1 MSKVNLNNLREN
13 IFFIILLVYVT
24 FLPFS
29 EAFVSISA
37 GLLLF
42 QSLVLTSWKH
52 PSVKSTS
59 SVSLIMILSIFL
71 VYIVGVIK
79 TEDFSFAL
87 YELRKVS
94 FWIVLPV
101 AFYLSPRLSSKR
113 FYAVLFLFTL
123 AVFTASIVAFIR
135 LIFKENFHIDGFREI
150 TMISHIRYSF
160 QLVLAIIVLPYFLFS
175 KNARL
180 LPFNISQGLLI
191 FSLFWLVG
199 FLFILKSITGIIAF
213 LGTSTIFFLIL
224 IFKIKNQY
232 KKGIIIFFLMLL
244 VVAPIVYVTYV
255 WSDFYDIQKLEPAK
269 IDKYTASGNPYSFDF
284 SSTEKENGN
293 WVNAYINEKELRQ
306 EWNKC
311 SEAKF
316 DSLDE
321 NGYSYRSTLIRYL
334 TSKGLRK
341 DSAGV
346 RQLTEA
352 DISAIEAGIAN
363 HIYVDRGFSIYP
375 RVYETIWEL
384 DRYLNSGNPNNQSF
398 SQRIEFVKASL
409 LLIEN
414 NFWLGIGTGNWKIK
428 YAEAYNEMD
437 SKLKPENQGPSH
449 NQYLNYMVKFG
460 IIGFGFIFAM
470 LLIPIF
476 REGHRKNL
484 VFWLFLISI
493 SIANFGDANFETH
506 MGLSFFCFFYC
517 LFLWHSPEK
526 LKTFHL

>member
-1 MSKVNLNNLREN
+1 VA
-13 IFFIILLVYVT
+13 

-52 PSVKSTS
+52 PSVKRENLI
-59 SVSLIMILSIFL
+59 SLFMILSIFL
-71 VYIVGVIK
+71 VYVAGMIN

-94 FWIVLPV
+94 FWIVLPI
-101 AFYLSPRLSSKR
+101 AFFISPRLSSKQ
-113 FYAVLFLFTL
+113 FHSVLFLFAM
-123 AVFTASIVAFIR
+123 AVIAASIVAFIR
-135 LIFKENFHIDGFREI
+135 LIFRANFHIDGFREI

-160 QLVLAIIVLPYFLFS
+160 QLVLSVIIVAYFIFS
-175 KNARL
+175 KNTKI
-180 LPFNISQGLLI
+180 LPLKLNKGILVFGLI
-191 FSLFWLVG
+191 WLVG
-199 FLFILKSITGIIAF
+199 FLFVLKSITGIIVF
-213 LGTSTIFFLIL
+213 LGTLTVFFLFLILEIKNRYKKGFTIFFLV
-224 IFKIKNQY
+224 
-232 KKGIIIFFLMLL
+232 LL
-244 VVAPIVYVTYV
+244 VAVPTVYVANV
-255 WSDFYDIQKLEPAK
+255 WNDFYNIESLDPVMV
-269 IDKYTASGNPYSFDF
+269 DKYTASGNPYSFDF
-284 SSTEKENGN
+284 SSNEKENGN
-293 WVNAYINEKELRQ
+293 WVKAYINEKELRQ
-306 EWNKC
+306 EWNKR
-311 SEAKF
+311 SETNF

-321 NGYSYRSTLIRYL
+321 NGYSYRSTIIRYL

-341 DSAGV
+341 DSVGV
-346 RQLTEA
+346 SKLSET
-352 DISAIEAGIAN
+352 DIAAIENGIAN
-363 HIYVDRGFSIYP
+363 HIYVDQGFSVYP

-409 LLIEN
+409 LLIKK

-428 YAEAYNEMD
+428 YAEAYNEMN

-460 IIGFGFIFAM
+460 VIGFIFIFAM

-476 REGHRKNL
+476 REGHQKNL
-484 VFWLFLISI
+484 IFWLFLISI

-506 MGLSFFCFFYC
+506 MGLSFFCFFYV

-526 LKTFHL
+526 LKSFHL